1 MERVRLMQSKN
12 KDQMRR
18 GEQLAVDMRRSRKKS
33 LISSK
38 RGLFGNHTPRERSVS
53 PMFGR
58 LQVRGGPAA
67 YISEVTDQENSKE
80 SNQVVDPASPRITNV
95 QGEVHDGPARADQ
108 ANSSAGALEAPA
120 KTNIVTRSVEGQA
133 VPA

>member
-1 MERVRLMQSKN
+1 MITIASSFVRPDGEVVERVRLMQAKN

-58 LQVRGGPAA
+58 LQFKGVPAA
-67 YISEVTDQENSKE
+67 DIHENS
-80 SNQVVDPASPRITNV
+80 
-95 QGEVHDGPARADQ
+95 DQ
-108 ANSSAGALEAPA
+108 KNS
-120 KTNIVTRSVEGQA
+120 
-133 VPA
+133 